1 MNTPHYT
8 YFDEQEDL
16 ESPYYELLA
25 LKQRPISFHDTTE
38 VSVNSYSSAYVSRF
52 KTRPVEDE
60 FEYMQLLATSYEE
73 GGLIDLP

>member
-1 MNTPHYT
+1 M
-8 YFDEQEDL
+8 
-16 ESPYYELLA
+16 
-25 LKQRPISFHDTTE
+25 
-38 VSVNSYSSAYVSRF
+38 NSYSSAYVSRF